1 MTQMTRKLY
10 FPEQSLCR
18 KKIKSCLLIVVSCLD
33 SFLCRGVCKESVS
46 FLTRFFSLKSR
57 RIARDTYS
65 CENDEDTSPPGRASR
80 GYVSLA
86 MRRDFR
92 EKNRTPAIT
101 ALFRETLRSGYNE
114 ISVNLFPE

>member
-10 FPEQSLCR
+10 FSEQSLCR

-33 SFLCRGVCKESVS
+33 SVLRRGVCKESVS

-57 RIARDTYS
+57 RVARDPYS

-86 MRRDFR
+86 TLRDFR
-92 EKNRTPAIT
+92 KSRTPAIT